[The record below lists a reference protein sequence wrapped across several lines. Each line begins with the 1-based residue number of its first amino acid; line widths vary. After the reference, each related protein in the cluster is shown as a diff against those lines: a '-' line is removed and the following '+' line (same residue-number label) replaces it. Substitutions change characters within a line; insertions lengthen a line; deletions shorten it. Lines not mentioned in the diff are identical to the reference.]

1 MKKYNI
7 YAFADEASDSLD
19 GQIAALVRGG
29 FDGIEIRGVDGENIS
44 DITKDKAKEIKKRL
58 DSAGLRVW
66 SVGSPIGKVKIS
78 DDFESHIEKLKHTL
92 EISDILGSKN
102 IRIFSFYM
110 PEGEDPDIYKD
121 EVIERLGRMCET
133 AKPHGIDLC
142 HENERHIYG
151 ESAKRCDGLLRALP
165 SLKGVFDPANFV
177 MAGEDVR
184 GAWELLG
191 DRIKYLHI
199 KDSTADGIVVPAG
212 EGDGQIPYIVSEF
225 AKGGGRDFTLEA
237 HLWNF
242 SGLSALEN
250 GNTNSIKH
258 RKTYADADEAFDVAA
273 EAMKNI
279 ITSEVL

>member
-19 GQIAALVRGG
+19 GQISALVRGG

-44 DITKDKAKEIKKRL
+44 DITEDKAKEIKKRL

-78 DDFESHIEKLKHTL
+78 DDFESHMEKLKHTL

-110 PEGEDPDIYKD
+110 PEGENPDIYKD

-133 AKPHGIDLC
+133 AEPHGIGLC
-142 HENERHIYG
+142 HENERLIYG
-151 ESAKRCDGLLRALP
+151 DSAKRCAELLRALP

-177 MAGEDVR
+177 MAGEDVK

-191 DRIKYLHI
+191 DRIKYLHV
-199 KDSTADGIVVPAG
+199 KDSAADGIIVPAG
-212 EGDGQIPYIVSEF
+212 EGDGQIPYIIREF

-250 GNTNSIKH
+250 GSTDSIKH
-258 RKTYADADEAFDVAA
+258 RKTYADADEAFDAAA